1 MYHGATVAVVIPVYN
16 ESGLIG
22 SVIETMPS
30 FVDRA
35 YIIDDAS
42 TDGTW
47 DEIRQQVQR
56 VSRSNHP
63 SQTEEIHEN
72 EGASPRIA
80 ATRHEKNQGVGAA
93 IKRGFAQALE
103 DGVDVVAVMDGDGQ
117 MDPNHLHRI
126 IDPIVNGQAAY
137 SKGNRLHRQADRAEM
152 SRWRLFGNGILTL
165 LTRAASGY
173 WEMSDPQNGYTAISR
188 EALETIPFQTLYDR
202 YGFTNELLVQLN
214 AYDFTIANV
223 SHPAV
228 YGDEKSH
235 IEYSSFVP
243 TLSWLLLQ
251 RFCWRL
257 KTRYIVKEFHP
268 IVLYY
273 PLGIVGM
280 ITGFAGGAYVLTTSS
295 TSLGGAMAAIAVVLL
310 GFLIFSLAIWF
321 DVERNSGRV
330 VSVTN
335 TTTDT
340 SAIVENVNWIK
351 SQNEIGIE
359 FVPDSSQ
366 TSSRDGLKTE
376 ADGGISK

>member
-22 SVIETMPS
+22 GVIETIPS

-47 DEIRQQVQR
+47 DEIRQHVQT
-56 VSRSNHP
+56 VDRSKHP
-63 SQTEEIHEN
+63 LQTEGIDEY
-72 EGASPRIA
+72 EGPSAMIA
-80 ATRHEKNQGVGAA
+80 ATRHEENQGVGAA

-117 MDPNHLHRI
+117 MDPDHLHRI
-126 IDPIVNGQAAY
+126 IEPIVNGQAAY

-228 YGDEKSH
+228 YGDEESH

-243 TLSWLLLQ
+243 TLSWLLFQ

-273 PLGIVGM
+273 PLGLVGM
-280 ITGFAGGAYVLTTSS
+280 TAGFTGGGYVLTRSS
-295 TSLGGAMAAIAVVLL
+295 SSLGGVMAAFAVVLL

-321 DVERNSGRV
+321 DVERNSGSV

-335 TTTDT
+335 TPADT
-340 SAIVENVNWIK
+340 SAIVEDVQWIERH
-351 SQNEIGIE
+351 NEIGIE
-359 FVPDSSQ
+359 FVADGSN
-366 TSSRDGLKTE
+366 TTGDGLRTE
-376 ADGGISK
+376 SDGGISE